1 MNART
6 ALVASSLLALAAA
19 GLPACQTT
27 SSESEAAAKSS
38 LTPGVVKLKIV
49 KGATKQAEILE
60 VFGSPDMVTHKDDQ
74 QIWTYDKTSY
84 DYEKQSGYLTVL
96 LAGTGGDRVRSSSKS
111 TILIIYFDSHDTV
124 IDYRLNSTKF

>member
-1 MNART
+1 MR
-6 ALVASSLLALAAA
+6 VSGVVFSCVLAGACL
-19 GLPACQTT
+19 GLPGCAT
-27 SSESEAAAKSS
+27 SSSDDAAKSN
-38 LTPGVVKLKIV
+38 LTPGVVKLKIA
-49 KGATKQAEILE
+49 KGQTRQAEILE
-60 VFGSPDMVTHKDDQ
+60 VFGPPDMVTHRDDR

-111 TILIIYFDSHDTV
+111 TILIIYFDTRDTV

>member
-1 MNART
+1 MGHPI
-6 ALVASSLLALAAA
+6 SLLFCCVMVAGVLALP
-19 GLPACQTT
+19 GCQTS
-27 SSESEAAAKSS
+27 SSEEASKSS
-38 LTPGVVKLKIV
+38 LTPGVVKLKIT
-49 KGATKQAEILE
+49 KGSTRQADILE
-60 VFGSPDMVTHKDDQ
+60 VFGPPDMVTHKDDQ

-96 LAGTGGDRVRSSSKS
+96 LAGTGGDRVRSSSRS